1 MPTYPRLDGG
11 PCTPW
16 CEPEDVFGASG
27 GSIAD
32 DVDVND
38 AVAMAQ
44 GVLYALSGRQ
54 FAGECIGFVR
64 PCRLGCGW
72 GTIGG
77 GDGVDLALAGASWW
91 FGGWG
96 GLGGS
101 GAIWGWW
108 NGDGGGDSACGCE
121 PLSEVKLNGYPV
133 TGIKEVLINGAVI
146 PADEYRLDR
155 NRYLVRL
162 NDPTTGTRR
171 YWPGCQNMSRAAGE
185 DHTWSVEYLYGTPPP
200 VAGKLACAELAVQF
214 YYAMSGSD
222 DCILPT
228 GVTKVTRQGVTLE
241 RLLPMFGKD
250 GRTGLV
256 LTDAF
261 LASANPSGLRR
272 RPAIMSPGYPKF
284 PRRTPEHG

>member
-1 MPTYPRLDGG
+1 MPDFADLTGG

-16 CEPEDVFGASG
+16 IDAEEVFGASG
-27 GSIAD
+27 VTLSD

-38 AVAMAQ
+38 AALAAQ

-72 GTIGG
+72 GSIGG

-96 GLGGS
+96 GLGGA
-101 GAIWGWW
+101 GTIWGWW
-108 NGDGGGDSACGCE
+108 SDGASTEAACGCD
-121 PLSEVKLNGYPV
+121 PLSEVKLNGYPI
-133 TGIKEVLINGAVI
+133 TGIKEVLINGDVI

-162 NDPTTGTRR
+162 RDSDGNRKF
-171 YWPGCQNMSRAAGE
+171 WPGCQDLSRPAGQ
-185 DHTWSVEYLYGTPPP
+185 DHTWSIEYYYGAPPP
-200 VAGKLACAELAVQF
+200 EIGKLACAELAVQF
-214 YYAMSGSD
+214 YLAMTGSE
-222 DCILPT
+222 DCILPI
-228 GVTKVTRQGVTLE
+228 GVTKVTRQGVTIE
-241 RLLPMFGKD
+241 RLVPLFSA
-250 GRTGLV
+250 GRATGLV

-261 LASANPSGLRR
+261 LSSYNPAGLKR
-272 RPAIMSPGYPKF
+272 RPAIISPGYPKF